1 MAEIL
6 YQGHASFRIITNSR
20 LVIYVDPY
28 AGSGYDI
35 PADVLCVTHR
45 HFDHYTKG
53 LAPLKPD
60 CTIITNEEAF
70 TDGEYNTW
78 EINDIVIEAV
88 PAYNHHHPKG
98 TGVGYIMQFDGRTV
112 YFPGDTGITE
122 EMKTYRDRHIDLM
135 FVPCDG
141 TYTMTLE
148 EAKECSFLVDP
159 RFTVPIH
166 TSVEKPF
173 DMEIARGYEGKE
185 PFIVR
190 PGENIYT

>member
-28 AGSGYDI
+28 AGEGYDV
-35 PADVLCVTHR
+35 PADVLCVTHQ

-53 LAPLKPD
+53 LATLKPD
-60 CTIITNEEAF
+60 CTVITNEEAYSN
-70 TDGEYNTW
+70 GEYNIW

-88 PAYNHHHPKG
+88 PAYNSHHPKG
-98 TGVGYIMQFDGRTV
+98 TGVGYIMKFDGRTV

-122 EMKTYRDRHIDLM
+122 EMKEYADRHIDLM

-148 EAKECSFLVDP
+148 EAKDCSFLVDP
-159 RFTVPIH
+159 SFTVPIH

-173 DMEIARGYEGKE
+173 DMDVARAYEGKE
-185 PFIVR
+185 KFIVR
-190 PGENIYT
+190 PGENIFT

>member
-6 YQGHASFRIITNSR
+6 YQGHASFRIITNSK

-28 AGSGYDI
+28 AGEGYDV

-45 HFDHYTKG
+45 HFDHYNPELVTKK
-53 LAPLKPD
+53 AD
-60 CTIITNEEAF
+60 CTVITNEEAF
-70 TDGEYNTW
+70 ADGEYNTW
-78 EINDIVIEAV
+78 EINDVVIEAV
-88 PAYNHHHPKG
+88 PAYNSHHPKG

-122 EMKTYRDRHIDLM
+122 EMKEYSSRHIDLM

-141 TYTMTLE
+141 TYTMTLD
-148 EAKECSFLVDP
+148 EARDCSFLVNAD
-159 RFTVPIH
+159 FTVPIH
-166 TSVEKPF
+166 TSVDKPF
-173 DMEIARGYEGKE
+173 DMQVATKYEGKE
-185 PFIVR
+185 KFIVK

>member
-6 YQGHASFRIITNSR
+6 YQGHASFRIITGSK

-28 AGSGYDI
+28 AGEGYDV
-35 PADVLCVTHR
+35 PADIVCITHK
-45 HFDHYTKG
+45 HFDHN
-53 LAPLKPD
+53 APELVPMKPD
-60 CTIITNEEAF
+60 CTVITNEEAY

-88 PAYNHHHPKG
+88 PAYNNHHPKG

-112 YFPGDTGITE
+112 YFPGDTSITE
-122 EMKTYRDRHIDLM
+122 EMKEYASRHIDLM

-148 EAKECSFLVDP
+148 EAKECSYLVNAD
-159 RFTVPIH
+159 FTVPIH
-166 TSVEKPF
+166 TNPEKLF
-173 DMEIARGYEGKE
+173 DMEVARQYEGKE
-185 PFIVR
+185 KFIVR
-190 PGENIYT
+190 PGEPIYT

>member
-6 YQGHASFRIITNSR
+6 YQGHSSFRIITNSK

-28 AGSGYDI
+28 AGEGYDI
-35 PADVLCVTHR
+35 PADVLCVTHK
-45 HFDHYTKG
+45 HFDHFTPG
-53 LAPLKPD
+53 LVPMKPD
-60 CTIITNEEAF
+60 CTVITNEEAY

-88 PAYNHHHPKG
+88 PAYNHHHPVG

-112 YFPGDTGITE
+112 YFPGDTSITE
-122 EMKTYRDRHIDLM
+122 EMKEYASRHIDLM

-148 EAKECSFLVDP
+148 EAKECSFLVNAD
-159 RFTVPIH
+159 FTVPIH
-166 TSVEKPF
+166 TSTEKPF
-173 DMEIARGYEGKE
+173 DMEVARQYEGKE
-185 PFIVR
+185 KFIVR

>member
-6 YQGHASFRIITNSR
+6 YQGHASFRIITNSK

-28 AGSGYDI
+28 AGEGYDI

-45 HFDHYTKG
+45 HFDHYTEG

-60 CTIITNEEAF
+60 CTIITNEEAC

-78 EINDIVIEAV
+78 EINDVVIEAV

-98 TGVGYIMQFDGRTV
+98 TGVGYLMQFDGRTV

-122 EMKTYRDRHIDLM
+122 EMKELSKRHIDLM

-141 TYTMTLE
+141 TYTMTLD
-148 EAKECSFLVDP
+148 EARECSFLVNAD
-159 RFTVPIH
+159 FSVPIH

-173 DMEIARGYEGKE
+173 DMEVARNYEGKE
-185 PFIVR
+185 KFIVR
-190 PGENIYT
+190 PGEPIYT